1 MSVDY
6 QYFGAASV
14 KAAAEV
20 AHRTSGPASPP
31 AKRKGKKKVSK
42 KDREAAPT
50 FTVVDA
56 PMIDP
61 YVVAG
66 TLTSLLTGR
75 SYEDI
80 VDDLDWGDVV
90 AEGPTGHL
98 VIATTDAFVKALAA
112 TDDDALTAI
121 AEPWSHTTEL
131 EGIAVEHLAKKL
143 HELAALA
150 RAARLDKARIY
161 CWVGERTPR

>member
-20 AHRTSGPASPP
+20 AHRTNGPASPP

-42 KDREAAPT
+42 KDRESAPT
-50 FTVVDA
+50 FTVVHA
-56 PMIDP
+56 PMVDP

-75 SYEDI
+75 SYDDI

-98 VIATTDAFVKALAA
+98 VIATTDAFVKSLAA
-112 TDDDALTAI
+112 TDDAALSAI
-121 AEPWSHTTEL
+121 AEPWSHTAEL
-131 EGIAVEHLAKKL
+131 EGTPADRLAAKL

-150 RAARLDKARIY
+150 RAARRDKARIY
-161 CWVGERTPR
+161 CWVGNRT